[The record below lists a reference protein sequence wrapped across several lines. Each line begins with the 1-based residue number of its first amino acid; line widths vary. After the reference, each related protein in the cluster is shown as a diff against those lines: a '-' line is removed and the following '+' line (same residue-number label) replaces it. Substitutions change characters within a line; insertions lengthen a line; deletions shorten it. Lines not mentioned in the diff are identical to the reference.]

1 MLSKL
6 EKKVGRFIRAEGLFR
21 SGRNLLLAISGGA
34 DSTALVHLLTA
45 LRLAGELDIDLQCVH
60 FNHQLRGEDADA
72 DERFVVELAE
82 ELGLGVTVRRIDVHG
97 HANRNKLSIETSAR
111 CLRTEGLIA
120 LGVEQ
125 GRRTVVTGHHK
136 DDNAETV
143 MQRLSR
149 GTGIRGLGGIR
160 PLNEFGGGIEF
171 ARPLLCITREEIVA
185 YLRDRHLKWRV
196 DHSNEDCGFRRN
208 YIRHRLVPALQ
219 AGCEDSL
226 SSMLWGLSC
235 SARRLYE
242 VVSGRA
248 EAVWAASCDSEEGM
262 VKLDVG
268 GFLGESPMVQVELI
282 RRALVSLGSGERYL
296 TEQHYERVMGL
307 AGAEGGK
314 TVDLPGL
321 FLARREHGALVFER
335 PAGSGGGLEH
345 SDESVDPAIPGQTR
359 FGRYAINARV
369 DGVGQCDSGD
379 GMRAVDSDAKY
390 RYEECFDFDRIKPP
404 LRVRYRHPGDRFV
417 PLGMT
422 SEKKVGKFL
431 TAARVARD
439 VRENVVI
446 VADAEKI
453 IWVCPVRMSEECK
466 VTRDTSR
473 VVRLRI
479 EECSE
484 GSESR

>member
-1 MLSKL
+1 
-6 EKKVGRFIRAEGLFR
+6 
-21 SGRNLLLAISGGA
+21 
-34 DSTALVHLLTA
+34 
-45 LRLAGELDIDLQCVH
+45 
-60 FNHQLRGEDADA
+60 
-72 DERFVVELAE
+72 
-82 ELGLGVTVRRIDVHG
+82 
-97 HANRNKLSIETSAR
+97 
-111 CLRTEGLIA
+111 
-120 LGVEQ
+120 
-125 GRRTVVTGHHK
+125 
-136 DDNAETV
+136 

-149 GTGIRGLGGIR
+149 GTGIRGLAGIR

-248 EAVWAASCDSEEGM
+248 EAVWESEGNSEKGM

-268 GFLGESPMVQVELI
+268 VLAGECPMVQVELI
-282 RRALVSLGSGERYL
+282 RRSLVSIGSGERAL
-296 TEQHYERVMGL
+296 TEEHYERIMEL

-314 TVDLPGL
+314 RVELPGP
-321 FLARREHGALVFER
+321 FLARREHGSLVFER

-345 SDESVDPAIPGQTR
+345 SDESVEPAVPGQTR
-359 FGRYAINARV
+359 FGRYAINACVEEIGHDESDELTRPA
-369 DGVGQCDSGD
+369 DT
-379 GMRAVDSDAKY
+379 DAKY
-390 RYEECFDFDRIKPP
+390 RYEESFDFDRIKPP
-404 LRVRYRHPGDRFV
+404 LTVRYRHPGDRFV

-466 VTRDTSR
+466 VTRDTGR